1 MENVEAFIDQ
11 LIDEKGYT
19 TLDEAARNELKHD
32 MIQRL
37 MDQIDRAAINAL
49 PEDKAAELSEKL
61 DDPNFTNE
69 EAGKFMQESGVDLQQ
84 VALTTMLQFR
94 SLYIGNA
101 DADAAAEAELAAAI
115 EEQGAQDVRKN
126 ASTTSKC

>member
-19 TLDEAARNELKHD
+19 TLDEAARKHD

-49 PEDKAAELSEKL
+49 PEEKAAELSEKL

-101 DADAAAEAELAAAI
+101 DADDAAEAELAAAI
-115 EEQGAQDVRKN
+115 EEQGA
-126 ASTTSKC
+126 